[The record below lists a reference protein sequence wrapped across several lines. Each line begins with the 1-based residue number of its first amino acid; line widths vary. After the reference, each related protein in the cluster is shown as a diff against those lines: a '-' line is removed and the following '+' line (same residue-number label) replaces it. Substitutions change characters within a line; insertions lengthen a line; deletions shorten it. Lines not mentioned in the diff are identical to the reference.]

1 MGTLTFIVKNRY
13 SLSPAIWEDICN
25 DLLNFVQD
33 ITPVDTGYC
42 QEHWEMDVSDTDA
55 TFYNSAEYA
64 SFLDDGWSNQA
75 PAGMSGPAKD
85 EFNNLVA
92 QYV

>member
-1 MGTLTFIVKNRY
+1 MGTVTLVVRNRNN
-13 SLSPAIWEDICN
+13 LPKDIWEGICD
-25 DLLNFVQD
+25 DLLAFIQD

-42 QEHWEMDVSDTDA
+42 QEHWEMNVTSTEA
-55 TFYNSAEYA
+55 TYYNSAEYS

-75 PAGMSGPAKD
+75 PTGMTGPARE

>member
-1 MGTLTFIVKNRY
+1 MGTLTLVVRNQY
-13 SLSPAIWEDICN
+13 GLSRPVWDDIC
-25 DLLNFVQD
+25 DELLTFIQD

-42 QEHWEMDVSDTDA
+42 QEQWEMTVTSTDA
-55 TFYNSAEYA
+55 TYYNSAEYA
-64 SFLDDGWSNQA
+64 SFLDDGWSDQA
-75 PAGMSGPAKD
+75 PAGMTGPARE